1 MSTSATTDF
10 LRGQMVEFYRLRP
23 FETAS
28 GRMARGDGR
37 GAGAVPDTGGCTPI
51 QVVRMRSGLIRG

>member
-10 LRGQMVEFYRLRP
+10 LRGEMAEFYRLRP

-28 GRMARGDGR
+28 GTTMAE
-37 GAGAVPDTGGCTPI
+37 GAGTVPDTGGCTPI
-51 QVVRMRSGLIRG
+51 QVVRTCSGLIRG

>member
-1 MSTSATTDF
+1 
-10 LRGQMVEFYRLRP
+10 
-23 FETAS
+23 
-28 GRMARGDGR
+28 MAE